1 MADDSNKDALRAAI
15 LDLAKRTESLLSRQ
29 ASDPGRRM
37 LVALAGVPGAGKS
50 TVSDALITEL
60 TARGNKDVAVVPMDG
75 FHYTREILSTF
86 DDAEVAFKRR
96 GAPFTFDAKACV
108 TLVKALKEAAVTKDG
123 EADICITAPSFDH
136 AAKDPVPE
144 AIKISSRTRLVIV
157 EGNYT
162 LLRQN
167 PWNEI
172 AEVCD
177 ERWFVD
183 APVDTVRTRLAQRH
197 LAAGIETS
205 MSAAIARAEENDIPN
220 GELIRSLLVKPD
232 VVIEN

>member
-1 MADDSNKDALRAAI
+1 MPAESKVDGLRAAI
-15 LDLAKRTESLLSRQ
+15 LDVAKRTENLLSRQ
-29 ASDPGRRM
+29 ATNPGHRM

-50 TVSDALITEL
+50 TVSDALVSEL
-60 TARGNKDVAVVPMDG
+60 AARGIKDVAVVPMDG

-96 GAPFTFDAKACV
+96 GAPFTFDAEACV
-108 TLVKALKEAAVTKDG
+108 TLVKTLKEAPVTKDG
-123 EADICITAPSFDH
+123 EADICIPAPGFDH
-136 AAKDPVPE
+136 AVKDPVQD

-162 LLRQN
+162 LLKQD
-167 PWNEI
+167 PWDQI
-172 AEVCD
+172 AEMCD

-183 APVDTVRTRLAQRH
+183 APVDTVRERLAQRH

-220 GELIRSLLVKPD
+220 GDLIRSMMVKPD
-232 VVIEN
+232 VIIEN

>member
-1 MADDSNKDALRAAI
+1 MADEIRKDALRAAI
-15 LDLAKRTESLLSRQ
+15 LDLAKRTENLLSRQ
-29 ASDPGRRM
+29 ASDPSCRM

-60 TARGNKDVAVVPMDG
+60 AARGNKDVAVIPMDG

-86 DDAEVAFKRR
+86 EDAEVAFKRR
-96 GAPFTFDAKACV
+96 GAPFTFDAKGCV
-108 TLVKALKEAAVTKDG
+108 ALVKALKKAPVTKEG
-123 EADICITAPSFDH
+123 EADICITAPGFDH
-136 AAKDPVPE
+136 AAKDPVQE

-162 LLRQN
+162 LLRQD
-167 PWNEI
+167 PWNQI

-183 APVDTVRTRLAQRH
+183 APVETVRTRLAQRH

>member
-1 MADDSNKDALRAAI
+1 M
-15 LDLAKRTESLLSRQ
+15 
-29 ASDPGRRM
+29 
-37 LVALAGVPGAGKS
+37 
-50 TVSDALITEL
+50 
-60 TARGNKDVAVVPMDG
+60 
-75 FHYTREILSTF
+75 STF

-108 TLVKALKEAAVTKDG
+108 TLVKTLKEAPVTKDG

-177 ERWFVD
+177 ERLVILVNV
-183 APVDTVRTRLAQRH
+183 APQ
-197 LAAGIETS
+197 
-205 MSAAIARAEENDIPN
+205 ARIDI
-220 GELIRSLLVKPD
+220 L
-232 VVIEN
+232 